1 MPAATEPPRPGC
13 GPRLVRGALV
23 SALVLGLLGASL
35 EVALRAGWIPNA
47 RHKVRSVAVTVP
59 DPKGEVLVLGDS
71 FLVPQGMTGRELA
84 RGFAEHGIA
93 TRNTAT
99 SGTGPFEYL
108 ANLERVS
115 AEDHPEVVLL
125 GFYAGN
131 DLTDVQ
137 NHPRYEGGS
146 GSGVA
151 IRRESPIPLL
161 PRLYLYTYLR
171 ARLSLL
177 STRFTDTERLE
188 AAGIAPDMIEAAQA
202 FELNPFLL
210 QLAMNDPGHFLDN
223 LLVERE
229 ESVRAWGKVVE
240 LLDGVHRTCEERG
253 VRLLVVVFPHTLQV
267 NRDHFDFF
275 RKLTFTLDERTLT
288 TRRPQE
294 RMEAFCAER
303 GIPMLDLLPELRG
316 QADRSFFLELDD
328 HFNAEGHRLAV
339 ERILDF
345 AGEHGWGGAW

>member
-1 MPAATEPPRPGC
+1 MADATEPRPAGC
-13 GPRLVRGALV
+13 GRRLLRGAVV
-23 SALVLGLLGASL
+23 SVAVLGLLGVL
-35 EVALRAGWIPNA
+35 MEVALRAGWIPNA
-47 RHKVRSVAVTVP
+47 RHKIRSVAVTVP
-59 DPKGEVLVLGDS
+59 DPAGEVLILGDS

-84 RGFAEHGIA
+84 RGFADHRIA
-93 TRNTAT
+93 VRNTAT

-108 ANLERVS
+108 SNLERTD
-115 AEDHPEVVLL
+115 AEGHPEVVLL

-151 IRRESPIPLL
+151 IRRESRIPIL
-161 PRLYLYTYLR
+161 PSLYVYTYLR
-171 ARLSLL
+171 ARASLL

-188 AAGIAPDMIEAAQA
+188 EAGIAPDMIEAAQG

-229 ESVRAWGKVVE
+229 ESVRAWDKVVE

-275 RKLTFTLDERTLT
+275 RKLTFSLDERTLT

-303 GIPMLDLLPELRG
+303 GIPMLDLLPELRER
-316 QADRSFFLELDD
+316 AETSHYLVLDD
-328 HFNAEGHRLAV
+328 HFNADGHRLAA
-339 ERILDF
+339 ERIVEF